1 MLWKPPISVENPPPT
16 RRRWMGGF
24 SLTEMVVTISI
35 VGTLAGIAVSTFG
48 GMTGAAKGAL
58 AEERREMLNAGVH
71 RFAQY
76 NYELVFS
83 PQKASAGDEM
93 LILRTLQYRN
103 ANETYAKVGS
113 PYVVPQYNPVIS
125 SDPGDYRL
133 MWNGRLYELLRPG
146 DVGVG
151 LKMVFDGSDLT
162 EAFNF
167 PPNFQMAGR

>member
-1 MLWKPPISVENPPPT
+1 M
-16 RRRWMGGF
+16 
-24 SLTEMVVTISI
+24 TISI
-35 VGTLAGIAVSTFG
+35 VGILAGAVVTQFG
-48 GMTGAAKGAL
+48 GMTSAAKTVL
-58 AEERREMLNAGVH
+58 AEERREMLNTAVH

-83 PQKASAGDEM
+83 AQPASAGDEM

-103 ANETYAKVGS
+103 ANEDYAKIGS
-113 PYVVPQYNPVIS
+113 PYVVPHYNPLIS

-133 MWNGRLYELLRPG
+133 VWNGQLYQLRSPG
-146 DVGVG
+146 EAGVG

-162 EAFNF
+162 DPFLF